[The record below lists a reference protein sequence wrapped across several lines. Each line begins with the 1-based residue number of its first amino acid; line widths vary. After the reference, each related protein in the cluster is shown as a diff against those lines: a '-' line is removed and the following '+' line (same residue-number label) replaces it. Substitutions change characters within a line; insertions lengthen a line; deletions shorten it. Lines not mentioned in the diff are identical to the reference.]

1 MASPHVAG
9 VAALLRSLYP
19 EKSAAEIKGMILN
32 GADGFVVKDGCS
44 AHGRLDAC
52 AAWKLGQTGGSG
64 DGCSA
69 PHGTP
74 ALPALPLSWILSR
87 SRAKTKHG

>member
-9 VAALLRSLYP
+9 VAALLCSLCP
-19 EKSAAEIKGMILN
+19 EKSAAEIKGMRLN
-32 GADGFVVKDGCS
+32 GAEGSVLRDGCL

-52 AAWKLGQTGGSG
+52 AAWTLGQTGGSG

-69 PHGTP
+69 LHGET
-74 ALPALPLSWILSR
+74 ALLALPLLWILSR
-87 SRAKTKHG
+87 SRAKTERG